1 MFLFLSRKSL
11 YFLRLTTRCVF
22 HPGGFCPRGRLLKC
36 INVSGENFDS
46 HKDFSSRHLAHPMGA
61 FQTVSVQAAESLC
74 QVIHEADSSSYLN
87 VLQDCYEPL
96 PAGMS
101 QGQHHLVK
109 LVSIPEVQRG
119 KLNKLRGKL
128 LKGLLTQGFLGCHR
142 NWVSE

>member
-1 MFLFLSRKSL
+1 
-11 YFLRLTTRCVF
+11 
-22 HPGGFCPRGRLLKC
+22 
-36 INVSGENFDS
+36 
-46 HKDFSSRHLAHPMGA
+46 MGA

-109 LVSIPEVQRG
+109 LVSIPEGPARKAEQ
-119 KLNKLRGKL
+119 
-128 LKGLLTQGFLGCHR
+128 TQGQASEGTSHSGFSGMSLKLG
-142 NWVSE
+142 V